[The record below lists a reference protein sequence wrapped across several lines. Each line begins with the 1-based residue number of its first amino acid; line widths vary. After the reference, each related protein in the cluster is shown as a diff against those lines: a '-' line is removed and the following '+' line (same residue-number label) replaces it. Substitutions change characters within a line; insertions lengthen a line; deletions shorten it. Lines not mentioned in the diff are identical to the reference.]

1 MGRNTLELNAGLK
14 AEISFV
20 DVANKKGYEVLNA
33 TKDANIHKHIDLY
46 LTRHENVISVDVK
59 SRKKLSRRDN
69 EYNDDLTWIEFKNV
83 RGNDGWLYGKADKI
97 VFEREKDFV
106 LVDRAMLQHFCEQKV
121 SEVFVSTS
129 KEALYKKYQRPNR
142 KDVITLV
149 KLDDVLH
156 ELYTTDNIDIWK
168 KVVD

>member
-1 MGRNTLELNAGLK
+1 MGRHSLELTAGLK
-14 AEISFV
+14 AEISFT
-20 DVANKKGYEVLNA
+20 DVAKKKVYEVIHAN
-33 TKDANIHKHIDLY
+33 KDANVYKHVDLY
-46 LTRHENVISVDVK
+46 LTQNHNVTSVDVK
-59 SRKKLSRRDN
+59 ARKKLSRRDDK
-69 EYNDDLTWIEFKNV
+69 YNDDFTWIEFKNV

-106 LVDRAMLQHFCEQKV
+106 LVNRDMLQRFCEKKV

-142 KDVITLV
+142 EDVITLI

-156 ELYTTDNIDIWK
+156 ELYTTNDVDIWK

>member
-1 MGRNTLELNAGLK
+1 MGRYSLELNAGIQ
-14 AEISFV
+14 AEISFT
-20 DVANKKGYEVLNA
+20 DVAKKKGYEVIRAN
-33 TKDANIHKHIDLY
+33 KDANVYKHVDLY
-46 LTRHENVISVDVK
+46 LTQNHNVTSVDVK
-59 SRKKLSRRDN
+59 ARKKLSRRDDK
-69 EYNDDLTWIEFKNV
+69 YNDDFTWIEFKNV

-106 LVDRAMLQHFCEQKV
+106 LVNRDMLQRFCEQKV

-142 KDVITLV
+142 EDVITLI

-156 ELYTTDNIDIWK
+156 ELYTTNDVDIWK